1 MKLHQIINSFT
12 EPLERFPR
20 PFEKML
26 KHCRDLVGAEVGVF
40 KGRHARSLVDNLHL
54 KQLYLID
61 PFAPYNEVANAAH
74 MAAVEQQAHN
84 LVRDDR
90 VKWIKDKS
98 LSVKL
103 ENLDFVYID
112 GDHSYEAVK
121 ADIPHWFA
129 NVRHGGVLGGHDFHD
144 KNPGVI
150 RAVTEFAE
158 ANRLPLNTSPPDWWI
173 FKP

>member
-1 MKLHQIINSFT
+1 MTPNQIISAFT

-20 PFEKML
+20 PFEKVL
-26 KHCRDLVGAEVGVF
+26 RYCRDLVGAEVGVF
-40 KGRHARSLVDNLHL
+40 KGRHARSLLDHLNL

-61 PFAPYNEVANAAH
+61 PFAPYNEVVNARH
-74 MAAVEQQAHN
+74 MEAVEQMAHKIAG
-84 LVRDDR
+84 DPR
-90 VKWIKDKS
+90 VKWIKEKS

-103 ENLDFVYID
+103 DNLDFVYID

-121 ADIPHWFA
+121 ADIPHWYA
-129 NVRHGGVLGGHDFHD
+129 NVRPGGMLGGHDFHN

-150 RAVTEFAE
+150 RAVTEFVE
-158 ANRLPLNTSPPDWWI
+158 ANHLPLNVSKPDWWV